1 MSIQKKSLISALKT
15 AKKANVASAGTHDVD
30 SKGVASMRL
39 QHPRAVVST
48 KNVAPK
54 APIVSAKNV
63 AAKSPVHSFKGV
75 STKSLKMTSNKS
87 ASQSLKSIQ

>member
-30 SKGVASMRL
+30 SKGAKVASMRI
-39 QHPRAVVST
+39 QHPRPVVST

-54 APIVSAKNV
+54 
-63 AAKSPVHSFKGV
+63 SPTHSFKGV
-75 STKSLKMTSNKS
+75 SAKSLKMTSNKS
-87 ASQSLKSIQ
+87 ASQSLKNIQ